1 MLENQCTSGKFLVS
15 IVGMAT
21 EAQSALQAVRAM
33 CAGVGQPAST
43 RRRSRRDHARL
54 RATGRL

>member
-21 EAQSALQAVRAM
+21 EAQSALPTVLSL
-33 CAGVGQPAST
+33 CAGVAGLFTS
-43 RRRSRRDHARL
+43 ARFWH
-54 RATGRL
+54 